1 MKILFL
7 SDVPL
12 KNPRSG
18 SELVLNKQ
26 ATYLSKAGNQIYSIT
41 RENNNSRYI
50 KYENFEGINDACYS
64 VNTKSILNSLL
75 SIIKYP
81 TKLFDKIAGETAF
94 SVVIAHQPF
103 TLFSLL
109 CTGRISDIPLIYI
122 YHSPSHLEYTI
133 SNKNGR
139 NLLDIPHVAIRKLIE
154 RFCLKKS
161 QKIMVLSRYMKEK
174 IKEIHNIQP
183 DRITINHGGCD
194 LNQFRPIQNRDKIKK
209 TLFLKEDKLHL
220 LTIRN
225 LEPRMGLDNLLR
237 AVKSLKKYGLGIH
250 LTIGGEGPEQEK
262 LVRLINELNLQN
274 EVTMTGFI
282 PASRLSL
289 YYGAADY
296 FILPTRYLEGFGL
309 VTTEAL
315 ACGTPVLGTPVGGTK
330 EILNGF
336 DPNFIFKDTSAEAI
350 AAGIENTIQVYS
362 NKPKIYKNLRR
373 KCRIY
378 AEKNYS
384 WQRHFNK
391 INSECLKIAKLT

>member
-1 MKILFL
+1 
-7 SDVPL
+7 VPL
-12 KNPRSG
+12 KNPKSG
-18 SELVLNKQ
+18 SEQVLNKQ
-26 ATYLSKAGNQIYSIT
+26 ATSLSKAGNQIYSIT
-41 RENNNSRYI
+41 RENKNSRFI
-50 KYENFEGINDACYS
+50 KYENYEGINDACYG
-64 VNTKSILNSLL
+64 VNTKSIFDSLL
-75 SIIKYP
+75 SIMKYP
-81 TKLFDKIAGETAF
+81 TKVFDKISVETPF

-103 TLFSLL
+103 TCFSLL
-109 CTGRISDIPLIYI
+109 CTGRLSNIPLIYI
-122 YHSPSHLEYTI
+122 YHSPSHLEYML
-133 SNKNGR
+133 SNNNGK
-139 NLLDIPHVAIRKLIE
+139 NLLNIPHAAIRKFIE

-161 QKIMVLSRYMKEK
+161 RKIMVLSHYMKEK
-174 IKEIHNIQP
+174 INKIHNIQP
-183 DRITINHGGCD
+183 DRIIINSGGCD
-194 LNQFRPIQNRDKIKK
+194 LNQFRPIQNRNKIKQK
-209 TLFLKEDKLHL
+209 LFLEKGKIHL

-237 AVKSLKKYGLGIH
+237 AVKCLKNCGLGIH
-250 LTIGGEGPEQEK
+250 LTIGGEGPEKEK
-262 LVRLINELNLQN
+262 LVRLINELNLKN
-274 EVTMTGFI
+274 EVSMAGFI

-391 INSECLKIAKLT
+391 INSECLKIAK